1 MTKLQLLHRALN
13 ERLMAAVEQIME
25 MVGGTV
31 LEYEAETIRARKE
44 NEILR
49 RRLRWMEGEIPTDWP
64 DDVDPYVPEQPVS
77 LADGPV
83 FEGLAIKAEP
93 VDASDC
99 QSFTPDPNLTASVCT
114 ADLETVNPAASQ
126 PASAVLP
133 DDTVWD
139 SSHSYMAPLDF
150 DPTMA
155 ARQWRGRGRSQK
167 MSFACPDC
175 GKVFGREQ
183 RLMFHM
189 RIHSAERP
197 YMYRRRK
204 ACFYGDKKRKKK
216 LCGLSKLYPSKEI
229 VEDLSDASEQTEKST
244 GSASISAPRATA
256 PSAPEAET
264 GEKSDAA
271 SRDTSNSKYPESS
284 GAKPVGH
291 RGRQGPSRSKIPQC
305 LKCKKVFKSVSR
317 LATHMK
323 THRKPF
329 PSQEQ
334 QKKQED
340 ADETD
345 KRPQKHPKKPI
356 MRNNEMEVER
366 AKAGGHSLFQCPE
379 CKKIFARSCWLTFHL
394 KSHERE
400 RSLARKEQKQLPSK
414 KMNNKD
420 AEQRST
426 EVTKDAQETV
436 AENSTARVLKKIF
449 ACPHC
454 DKVFTREGW
463 LGPHIRSHVLKTTSK
478 SEIHL
483 QASSILPVSR
493 KRARRT
499 LSQLSKE
506 DAVDEKNVTKEK
518 RKSEIVSDQPTTKT
532 ESQKVTLE
540 AKRNSE
546 SKTSN
551 DESERIV
558 DKSNKILEESRRIPE
573 ESTRETRDIPRSKK
587 TFSCR
592 ECGKVYLLL
601 GCLKT
606 HKKIHKRE
614 RMEEKQRR
622 QMLKELGQKERKEE
636 QRSLVEEIMENIEE
650 KKRKRKRTL
659 LEMQHSIDNV
669 EQTRN
674 LDATVM
680 LSKENGDKSSEIQ
693 APESKNKES
702 AKKTSA
708 RYFCKHCGKVYAR
721 RNWLNMHLLGHRE
734 AMLTLQK
741 KVNDEAQKSDNGQMP
756 QEGSSTEDSVVQK
769 EEDGGKV
776 SYPCPFCDKVFRR
789 GMRLMVHMQIHS
801 GEKPYSYRQRKE
813 QFYGDLTRPRVPDTC
828 NQEPAIE
835 SSDEREKDGGFA
847 LTRNQTSAVSQ
858 HHSSTTKP
866 METVQPH
873 SVCTGSLVLP
883 LQSAGAASNH
893 SMKHPRTDTE
903 SVSKAKSHFSL
914 QPRIVLEP
922 ITSKSKP
929 WAPPGDVDFRSVN
942 SKTGDKELHLMSDA
956 ATAGTVDCQVKQG
969 CPQTSV
975 ENAYESQNVLSGV
988 TYALK
993 SETDDSGIV
1002 CATVGSDS
1010 KSLEITSYSEKIF
1023 DSVEDHLYTE
1033 HSKSRMYEFWQ
1044 KDGQVESLGCL
1055 LDAKQMTIRS
1065 ELESS
1070 SGTMQQV
1077 GYQESVCMNL
1087 SDVNSDYD
1095 DDDWSNVSNNLDEKK
1110 TTTESKMQT
1119 AQLCVK
1125 DAMTNHPAQ
1134 FPTNVQ
1140 QVYSSLY
1147 SHSQNMDQTT
1157 PKRLVDTRTA
1167 NRSLPR
1173 SSQKVI
1179 GAALDV
1185 ESIPDETKEQCTC
1198 DGLLTK
1204 RDEKVVTSV
1213 PQTKESSKG
1222 RKSSSTCMICGLIFA
1237 GRPSLSQHM
1246 RVHSTSACIGRTSST
1261 FRTFKNNE
1269 TKIKQDDVHVQTSD
1283 VHRDDSADNSEILG
1297 NSDSATVRKA
1307 RAVKSSGCQPDTKS
1321 RCSKRGWKIKSK
1333 ELKKEKKT
1341 VYCRFCSKACRTIE
1355 LHLQYDHSEEPEVI
1369 EALHFSK
1376 TQEER
1381 KKLLSRLYRRKSSEC
1396 ENMRTVMD
1404 KDLVHCLFCQG
1415 SYQRSQFW
1423 KHALVCEQKEPERK
1437 EELTL
1442 TEATSSVHTPNT
1454 RPNIAQKTLDSES
1467 EYPIQKSITTAQR
1480 TLPESLNAPLP
1491 DVDPSIYHKSLS
1503 LASVFPE
1510 SCTEL
1515 NPTFDPVKA
1524 VPNIFTEMMS
1534 LDSESSGQP
1543 ILDACHSTTEM
1554 APVTLIDNSITESP
1568 DVEPSVPLVLDSCH
1582 RTKENTCLE
1591 LKNDAESSTCVSE
1604 QNIDSEC
1611 SGLLILQSCPHQA
1624 LTQELVCPPVSTRG
1638 PDIKQQSTLGFSN
1651 LHLSDASFSDVQKP
1665 FGTSF
1670 LSSSFQGSGCC
1681 GIQENTIQDV
1691 DSLQNLDCI
1700 GEGIFSSE
1708 SVGHV
1713 DCNSHQTPGLKSQR
1727 ITTPR
1732 TDIGDLQQT
1741 FRSNAELEQMVIDSD
1756 KGDLDLESTDSLI
1769 PDPLIGDVKRTDDA
1783 ETGSPCSLI
1792 FDSSKHRAPKLES
1805 GCPFVL
1811 DCISTKTQRPPD
1823 PDTDMPFRGA
1833 TETFDSEGHVKE
1845 NMGKIED
1852 SGRDSVFKVLDS
1864 DCTAVVKRKLDSQSI
1879 EFKEAKRSQQS
1890 DPPQQSSAEV
1900 SPSSIVQTSNLE
1912 SGFQASNLNSTVLEN
1927 RGGKAK

>member
-64 DDVDPYVPEQPVS
+64 DDVDPYIPEQPVS
-77 LADGPV
+77 LTDGPV

-114 ADLETVNPAASQ
+114 ADLETVNSAVSQ

-133 DDTVWD
+133 DVTVWD

-150 DPTMA
+150 DPTMV
-155 ARQWRGRGRSQK
+155 ARQWRGRGRGQK

-204 ACFYGDKKRKKK
+204 ACFYGDKKRRKK

-244 GSASISAPRATA
+244 GSASISGPRTTA

-334 QKKQED
+334 QKEQED

-414 KMNNKD
+414 KMKNNKD
-420 AEQRST
+420 VEQRST
-426 EVTKDAQETV
+426 EVIKDAQETV
-436 AENSTARVLKKIF
+436 AENSTARVLKKTF

-463 LGPHIRSHVLKTTSK
+463 LGPHIRSHVLKMASK

-499 LSQLSKE
+499 LSQSVQLSKE
-506 DAVDEKNVTKEK
+506 DAVDEKNVTKELK

-532 ESQKVTLE
+532 EPQKVNLE

-551 DESERIV
+551 NESERIV
-558 DKSNKILEESRRIPE
+558 DKSSKILEESRRIPE
-573 ESTRETRDIPRSKK
+573 ESTREARDIPRSKK

-622 QMLKELGQKERKEE
+622 QMLKELGRKERKVEE
-636 QRSLVEEIMENIEE
+636 QSLVEEIIENIVE
-650 KKRKRKRTL
+650 KKRKRKRKL

-669 EQTRN
+669 EQTMN
-674 LDATVM
+674 PDAAVM
-680 LSKENGDKSSEIQ
+680 LSKENMDESSDIQ

-721 RNWLNMHLLGHRE
+721 RNWLNMHMLGHRE
-734 AMLTLQK
+734 AMLTVQK

-756 QEGSSTEDSVVQK
+756 QEGSSTQDSVVQK

-776 SYPCPFCDKVFRR
+776 LYPCPFCDKVFRR

-828 NQEPAIE
+828 SQEPAIE

-858 HHSSTTKP
+858 HQSSTTKP
-866 METVQPH
+866 MENVQPH

-883 LQSAGAASNH
+883 LQSAGAASNL

-903 SVSKAKSHFSL
+903 SVSFAKSHFSL

-929 WAPPGDVDFRSVN
+929 WAPPGDVDFSSVS
-942 SKTGDKELHLMSDA
+942 SKTGDKELYLMSDT
-956 ATAGTVDCQVKQG
+956 ATAGTVGCQAKHG
-969 CPQTSV
+969 RPQTSV
-975 ENAYESQNVLSGV
+975 ESAYESQNVLSGV
-988 TYALK
+988 PYALT
-993 SETDDSGIV
+993 SETHDPGIV
-1002 CATVGSDS
+1002 CATLDSES
-1010 KSLEITSYSEKIF
+1010 KSFENTSYSEKTLV
-1023 DSVEDHLYTE
+1023 SVGDRLHTE
-1033 HSKSRMYEFWQ
+1033 PSKGRMYEFWQ

-1065 ELESS
+1065 EIESS
-1070 SGTMQQV
+1070 SVTMQQV
-1077 GYQESVCMNL
+1077 GYQESICMNL
-1087 SDVNSDYD
+1087 SDVNSDYED
-1095 DDDWSNVSNNLDEKK
+1095 DNCSNISNSLHEKK
-1110 TTTESKMQT
+1110 PTTESKVQT
-1119 AQLCVK
+1119 ALLGVK
-1125 DAMTNHPAQ
+1125 DAMTNQPAQ
-1134 FPTNVQ
+1134 FLTNVER
-1140 QVYSSLY
+1140 VSNSLC
-1147 SHSQNMDQTT
+1147 SHSQNIDQTA

-1167 NRSLPR
+1167 DRFLPR
-1173 SSQKVI
+1173 SSQKMIDAV
-1179 GAALDV
+1179 LDV
-1185 ESIPDETKEQCTC
+1185 ESIPEKTTEQCTC
-1198 DGLLTK
+1198 DSPLTE
-1204 RDEKVVTSV
+1204 RDEKVVASV
-1213 PQTKESSKG
+1213 PQTKESFKG
-1222 RKSSSTCMICGLIFA
+1222 QKSSSTCMICGLIFA

-1246 RVHSTSACIGRTSST
+1246 RVHSASACIGRTSST

-1269 TKIKQDDVHVQTSD
+1269 TKIKQEAVQTTD

-1297 NSDSATVRKA
+1297 NSDCATVRKA
-1307 RAVKSSGCQPDTKS
+1307 RTAKSSRCQPDTEI
-1321 RCSKRGWKIKSK
+1321 RRSKRGLKTKST

-1341 VYCRFCSKACRTIE
+1341 VFCRFCSKACRTIE
-1355 LHLQYDHSEEPEVI
+1355 LHLRYDHSEEPEVI

-1381 KKLLSRLYRRKSSEC
+1381 KKLLSRLYSRKSSEC

-1415 SYQRSQFW
+1415 SYQRNQFW

-1442 TEATSSVHTPNT
+1442 TEATSSIHTPKT
-1454 RPNIAQKTLDSES
+1454 KPNIAQKTLDPES
-1467 EYPIQKSITTAQR
+1467 EYLIQNPITTAQR

-1491 DVDPSIYHKSLS
+1491 DVDPSIYQKSLS
-1503 LASVFPE
+1503 SASVVLE
-1510 SCTEL
+1510 SCSTEL
-1515 NPTFDPVKA
+1515 NPTSDPVSA
-1524 VPNIFTEMMS
+1524 IPTTFTEMS
-1534 LDSESSGQP
+1534 LNSESSSQP

-1554 APVTLIDNSITESP
+1554 APIPLIDNSITENP

-1582 RTKENTCLE
+1582 RTKENTSCLE
-1591 LKNDAESSTCVSE
+1591 LKNETESSTCVSG

-1624 LTQELVCPPVSTRG
+1624 LTHELVCPPVSTRG
-1638 PDIKQQSTLGFSN
+1638 SDIEQQSTLGFSN
-1651 LHLSDASFSDVQKP
+1651 PPLSDASFSDVQKQ

-1670 LSSSFQGSGCC
+1670 LISTLQHSGCC
-1681 GIQENTIQDV
+1681 GIQENTIQDF

-1700 GEGIFSSE
+1700 GEGIIPSE

-1713 DCNSHQTPGLKSQR
+1713 DCNSHQTAGLKSQR
-1727 ITTPR
+1727 IITPR
-1732 TDIGDLQQT
+1732 TDNGDLQQT
-1741 FRSNAELEQMVIDSD
+1741 FRSNAELEQAMIDSD
-1756 KGDLDLESTDSLI
+1756 ESDPYLESTNSLI
-1769 PDPLIGDVKRTDDA
+1769 PDTLIGDVKRSDA
-1783 ETGSPCSLI
+1783 ETGDPCSLI
-1792 FDSSKHRAPKLES
+1792 FDSGEHGAPKLES

-1823 PDTDMPFRGA
+1823 PNTDMPFRA
-1833 TETFDSEGHVKE
+1833 AMETFDSEGHIKE
-1845 NMGKIED
+1845 SLGKIED
-1852 SGRDSVFKVLDS
+1852 SGLDSVFKVLDS
-1864 DCTAVVKRKLDSQSI
+1864 DCTAVIKRKLDSQSI
-1879 EFKEAKRSQQS
+1879 EFEEAKKKRM
-1890 DPPQQSSAEV
+1890 PTE
-1900 SPSSIVQTSNLE
+1900 
-1912 SGFQASNLNSTVLEN
+1912 
-1927 RGGKAK
+1927 